1 MGKHKTWQSA
11 ALQMMMINVND
22 SWWFPCVILVLFYR
36 VIVQISHSG
45 QIAKY
50 FTAGRARISLS
61 HASNKHIC
69 IYMREHT
76 GKNLFNFQGGGLK
89 EANGTVSGQDFLS
102 GGGRV
107 N

>member
-11 ALQMMMINVND
+11 AAQMMMINVND

-36 VIVQISHSG
+36 VIVQISHSD
-45 QIAKY
+45 QMAKY
-50 FTAGRARISLS
+50 FTARRARISLS

-69 IYMREHT
+69 IYMKTYRKKKIIFRE
-76 GKNLFNFQGGGLK
+76 GGLE
-89 EANGTVSGQDFLS
+89 EANGTVSGQDFLL